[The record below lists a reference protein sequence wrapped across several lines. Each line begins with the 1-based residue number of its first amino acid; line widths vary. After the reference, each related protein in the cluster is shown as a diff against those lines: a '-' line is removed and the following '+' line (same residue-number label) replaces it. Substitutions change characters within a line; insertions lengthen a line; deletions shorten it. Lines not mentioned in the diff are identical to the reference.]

1 MRDKD
6 TLKISFIKRR
16 MLIIRSVEF
25 GCIGI
30 LLLKL
35 FKMQILDNLKYSSLS
50 NKNSRRLDYIIPKR
64 GRILDRNDVEIAGN
78 KIDYKIVFFK
88 QRKNK
93 DYMREIYKVYKI
105 IGKDLN
111 REKTFLTKLYSFFAY
126 Q

>member
-16 MLIIRSVEF
+16 MLIIRGVEF

-35 FKMQILDNLKYSSLS
+35 FKMQILDNLKYRNLS

-64 GRILDRNDVEIAGN
+64 GRILDRNNVEIAGN
-78 KIDYKIVFFK
+78 KNHF
-88 QRKNK
+88 
-93 DYMREIYKVYKI
+93 
-105 IGKDLN
+105 
-111 REKTFLTKLYSFFAY
+111 
-126 Q
+126 

>member
-1 MRDKD
+1 
-6 TLKISFIKRR
+6 
-16 MLIIRSVEF
+16 MLIIRGVEF
-25 GCIGI
+25 GCIGV

-78 KIDYKIVFFK
+78 KIDYKIVYFK

-93 DYMREIYKVYKI
+93 IT
-105 IGKDLN
+105 
-111 REKTFLTKLYSFFAY
+111 TFTER
-126 Q
+126 